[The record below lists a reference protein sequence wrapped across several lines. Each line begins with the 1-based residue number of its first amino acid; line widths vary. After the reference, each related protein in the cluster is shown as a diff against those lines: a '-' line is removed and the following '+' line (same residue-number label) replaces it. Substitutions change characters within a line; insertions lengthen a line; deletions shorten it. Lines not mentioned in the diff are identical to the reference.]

1 MVGVSTD
8 NVGWCL
14 HREWVVSLAKMVA
27 VCTENGW
34 CLHRFVWSGNKIDG
48 AWKEKGW
55 FTEKSRNCMNKLKPG
70 A

>member
-34 CLHRFVWSGNKIDG
+34 CLQENLLVSGKKMVG
-48 AWKEKGW
+48 VWKENGW
-55 FTEKSRNCMNKLKPG
+55 YTEKSRNQRYKQFC
-70 A
+70 